1 MPEEFSSIDVDE
13 IDDEEDKETSSKES
27 PVKQETHLEKS
38 SDSQDSQTHKNVM
51 WLREISKEDTPL
63 VGGKGANLGEMFNA
77 DFQVPD
83 AFVLTSS
90 AFREFLNITNLK
102 QEILD
107 IIKSIKFEDTQDLEE
122 KAKKIREKI
131 INSEMPPEFEREIL
145 RGYEKL
151 SSRNLNEHMIRVKDS
166 CFVAVRS
173 SATAEDLEETS
184 FAGQNETFVNMKGNE
199 QVIEAIKKCWASLYT
214 ARSIYYRNKNNIKE
228 DSILIAV
235 IIQKMV
241 NSEKSGVM
249 FTTNPLTNDPNQL
262 VIEAVFGLG
271 DGIVSGAIEPDHFL
285 IDKKTE
291 QVLEKRIGKKK
302 IAITRDSSGKTIK
315 QQLHD
320 AFMDKE
326 VLYIHELKELIRVA
340 KKLEEHYH
348 FPQDIEYAFESGNL
362 YIVQTRP
369 ISTLNKKQENK
380 EVHGRVLLEG
390 LAASRGMA
398 AGKVKLVLDLNE
410 LYKVQPGDVLV
421 TRMTNPDMV
430 VSMQK
435 ATAIV
440 TDEGGSTCHAAIVSR
455 ELGIPCVVG
464 TKNATQILKDN
475 GRITVD
481 GTTGK
486 VYAGDLITREK
497 NLGIKPEENKIEET
511 KAHDINLSAQNT
523 QNKQHISSSKPDIAK
538 MFSLPNKAQQSQ
550 QPQKGIMVKV
560 NCDLPKVAERA
571 AATGADGVGLA
582 RIEFIIAEGG
592 KHPAYYL
599 KNNQLDQYSELLA
612 ENLEH
617 IAKAFKGKPVW
628 VRTSDIRTDEY
639 THLQGADEEPKESNP
654 MLGWHGIRRSLDQ
667 PDILQAEF
675 KAIKILHDKGY
686 KNVGIM
692 IPFVINT
699 EEVKQ
704 AKEICRLA
712 GLEPRKDV
720 EFGVMIET
728 PGSCMIIED
737 LCNEGIDFIS
747 FGTNDLTQL
756 TLGLDRN
763 NETIAKLYHE
773 KHAGVLRLLEMVI
786 TVCKMYNVKSSI
798 CGQAGSD
805 PEMAKF
811 LAKKGISS
819 ISANIDAVQ
828 EIRESIK

>member
-1 MPEEFSSIDVDE
+1 MPEEFESIDVDY
-13 IDDEEDKETSSKES
+13 EEESERSSEET
-27 PVKQETHLEKS
+27 PVKSDAHLEKAS
-38 SDSQDSQTHKNVM
+38 EHSGHKNIM

-63 VGGKGANLGEMFNA
+63 VGGKGANLGEMFNS
-77 DFQVPD
+77 DFPVPD
-83 AFVLTSS
+83 AFVLTSN
-90 AFREFLNITNLK
+90 AFRDFLNTTHLK
-102 QEILD
+102 QEIFS
-107 IIKSIKFEDTQDLEE
+107 IIKSIRFEDTQDLEE
-122 KAKKIREKI
+122 KAKKIREKV
-131 INSEMPPEFEREIL
+131 INAEMPPEFEEEIL
-145 RGYEKL
+145 KSYEKL
-151 SSRNLNEHMIRVKDS
+151 GSGNLNEHMIRVKDS

-173 SATAEDLEETS
+173 SATAEDLAETS
-184 FAGQNETFVNMKGNE
+184 FAGQNDTFVNMRGNE
-199 QVIEAIKKCWASLYT
+199 QVIGAIKKCWASLYT
-214 ARSIYYRNKNNIKE
+214 ARSIYYRNKNNIDE
-228 DSILIAV
+228 ETILIAV
-235 IIQKMV
+235 VVQKMV

-262 VIEAVFGLG
+262 VIEGVFGLG
-271 DGIVSGAIEPDHFL
+271 EGIVSGAIEPDHFL

-291 QVLEKRIGKKK
+291 QILEKRIGKKK
-302 IAITRDSSGKTIK
+302 IAITRDSSGRTIK

-326 VLYIHELKELIRVA
+326 VLYTHEIKDLIRVA
-340 KKLEEHYH
+340 KRLEEHYH
-348 FPQDIEYAFESGNL
+348 FPQDIEYAFEGGNL

-369 ISTLNKKQENK
+369 ISTLNKKQETQ
-380 EVHGRVLLEG
+380 EVQGKVLLEG

-398 AGKVKLVLDLNE
+398 SGKVKLVLDLNE

-464 TKNATQILKDN
+464 TKIATQILKDN

-481 GTTGK
+481 GTNGK
-486 VYAGDLITREK
+486 VYAGDLIK
-497 NLGIKPEENKIEET
+497 KQLGIRPEESKVHEVKDISIEVD
-511 KAHDINLSAQNT
+511 KHHAPV
-523 QNKQHISSSKPDIAK
+523 SSFQGSKPDFAK
-538 MFSLPNKAQQSQ
+538 MFGQPTKSQSQ
-550 QPQKGIMVKV
+550 AQSGVMVKV
-560 NCDLPKVAERA
+560 NCDLPMVAERA
-571 AATGADGVGLA
+571 AATGADGVGLV

-599 KNNQLDQYSELLA
+599 KMNQLDEYSRLLA

-617 IAKAFKGKPVW
+617 IARAFKGKPIW

-667 PDILQAEF
+667 PDLLQAEF
-675 KAIKILHDKGY
+675 KAIKILHDKGHN
-686 KNVGIM
+686 NVGIM
-692 IPFVINT
+692 IPFVINA
-699 EEVKQ
+699 EEVRQ
-704 AKEICRLA
+704 AKEICRLV

-728 PGSCMIIED
+728 PGACMIIED

-763 NETIAKLYHE
+763 NEIIAKHYHE

-828 EIRESIK
+828 DIRDAIK